1 MSKFVSEYPDVWEIR
16 NWIDDINYL
25 FDGEPS
31 APHSVPSVDERMDFV
46 GALIE
51 DGVNEI
57 VAHIALGVDTLFF
70 PVCDRYEDGR
80 VHVIT
85 TDHPIR
91 GDDLIA
97 LEALIK
103 SGEEAGNM
111 DA

>member
-1 MSKFVSEYPDVWEIR
+1 MAKFVSEYPDVWEIR
-16 NWIDDINYL
+16 NWIEEIDYR
-25 FDGEPS
+25 FEGEPPS
-31 APHSVPSVDERMDFV
+31 ADER
-46 GALIE
+46 IE
-51 DGVNEI
+51 LLGEMVEQGVNEI
-57 VAHIALGVDTLFF
+57 LAHIALGVDTLFF